1 MWPEPQSRNEGYS
14 PALRFLLGGLMLN
27 SEEYRQIAK
36 QYRERANSEKSTRL
50 ANVLLSVSNAYLALA
65 GQLDLLASVE
75 RQEIARTAVRDTSKA
90 KME

>member
-1 MWPEPQSRNEGYS
+1 
-14 PALRFLLGGLMLN
+14 MLN
-27 SEEYRQIAK
+27 SEEYRQIAE